1 MAQTTTAQ
9 VLNDSVIEVST
20 DDATWTDISGA
31 MNSFEP
37 SGGDRK
43 AGAGHSLA
51 SDSPIVRAGKP
62 SEVTVKMKIYYT
74 ETAGEAT
81 TLLQAWY
88 LANTPVY
95 LRQKPKGTLATYW
108 QFKGLG
114 YFLKP
119 VFPTSDS
126 ENEKPVVLDLSWT
139 GSNLLQSAQ
148 S

>member
-1 MAQTTTAQ
+1 MAQTTTALT
-9 VLNDSVIEVST
+9 LNDSVIEVST
-20 DDATWTDISGA
+20 DGTTWTDISGA

-74 ETAGEAT
+74 ETAGEAV
-81 TLLQAWY
+81 TLVQAWY
-88 LANTPVY
+88 LANTPVH
-95 LRQKPKGTLATYW
+95 LRQKPRGTLATYW

-119 VFPTSDS
+119 VFPGSDS
-126 ENEKPVVLDLSWT
+126 ENEKPVTLDLAWT
-139 GSNLLQSAQ
+139 GSDFIETVQA
-148 S
+148 